1 MKFGGV
7 STRVSVQFGCLF
19 PVLGCYYPPPI
30 FSIKRIPTYDFAS
43 HLRNTSKHGWERM
56 HEKMG
61 CHHFLWT
68 QFRWK
73 NEARTGHRSLL
84 RSYNY
89 KVRLFCPLLCLK
101 IKVGSFV
108 IWNRCLFFMD
118 KVKSTACRF
127 CFLVHCND
135 IIHTEKNA
143 ELPFYVL
150 LLLTVGEKIMQELVS
165 IFIRSSTDQ
174 SSCRS
179 WLTLS
184 RTFPSR
190 ALARREFGTLKKT
203 DSSYTDGS
211 YHSFF
216 KHDKKIFIS

>member
-61 CHHFLWT
+61 CHHFLWA

-89 KVRLFCPLLCLK
+89 KVRLFCPHLCLK

-135 IIHTEKNA
+135 IIHTEKNV

-150 LLLTVGEKIMQELVS
+150 LLLTVGEKNNARTSFYIYKIFHWSKLLQELAYFIKNLSIQSPREKGIRYIKKNRFELHGRIVS
-165 IFIRSSTDQ
+165 Q
-174 SSCRS
+174 
-179 WLTLS
+179 
-184 RTFPSR
+184 
-190 ALARREFGTLKKT
+190 
-203 DSSYTDGS
+203 
-211 YHSFF
+211 FF
-216 KHDKKIFIS
+216 

>member
-61 CHHFLWT
+61 CHHFLWA

-89 KVRLFCPLLCLK
+89 KVRLFCPHLCLK

-135 IIHTEKNA
+135 IIHTEKNV

-150 LLLTVGEKIMQELVS
+150 LLLTVGEKNNARTSFYIYKILHWSKLLQELAYFIKNLSIQSPREKGIRYIKKNRFELHGRIVS
-165 IFIRSSTDQ
+165 Q
-174 SSCRS
+174 
-179 WLTLS
+179 
-184 RTFPSR
+184 
-190 ALARREFGTLKKT
+190 
-203 DSSYTDGS
+203 
-211 YHSFF
+211 FF
-216 KHDKKIFIS
+216 